1 MNNSASPKPIIGVVG
16 GIGSGKSFVAGLL
29 AERGGWLIPADQLGH
44 EALLHEPCKR
54 ALVARWGNRILKP
67 TGDIDRRALGAIVFA
82 DEAERKALEAVVFP
96 YIDERIHAEIAKA
109 NASPHAKFTILD
121 AAILL
126 ETGWDQHCDKIV
138 FVDTPRAERLKRL
151 QSQRGWTEAELDRR
165 EAAQMPLDE
174 KRRRADAVLNN
185 AGEPSSLDAEI
196 DRMLRGW
203 GIDIGT

>member
-1 MNNSASPKPIIGVVG
+1 MKTSPTPKPILGVIG

-29 AERGGWLIPADQLGH
+29 AERGGWEISADQLGH
-44 EALLHEPCKR
+44 EALLQDHVKR
-54 ALVARWGNRILKP
+54 ALVARWGSRILKP

-82 DEAERKALEAVVFP
+82 NDGERKALEAVVFP

-109 NASPHAKFTILD
+109 NASPDVAFTILD

-126 ETGWDQHCDKIV
+126 ETGWDKACDKIV

-151 QSQRGWTEAELDRR
+151 QSQRGWSEAELDRR

-174 KRRRADAVLNN
+174 KRRRADAVLDN
-185 AGEPSSLDAEI
+185 AGSPSSLEAEI
-196 DRMLRGW
+196 DVLLRGW
-203 GIDIGT
+203 GIVLGT